1 MHLNFK
7 ISKRGIKLKTNRS
20 FNLTYPNKIWKNF
33 SAEEKS
39 FFLDNLAYLNTL
51 CLPLVAQIP
60 EVNYNTPKPL
70 FKKQFDQS
78 LLKDIP
84 SAVDSYQETPEEMF
98 QRFKTTNYNFKKSI
112 FE

>member
-7 ISKRGIKLKTNRS
+7 ISKRGIRLKTNRS

-33 SAEEKS
+33 SQKEKS

-60 EVNYNTPKPL
+60 ELNYNTPKPF
-70 FKKQFDQS
+70 FKKTFDQS

-84 SAVDSYQETPEEMF
+84 SAVDSYPETSKEML
-98 QRFKTTNYNFKKSI
+98 QRFKNINYNFKKNP
-112 FE
+112 